1 MTNKLSL
8 YTLGAVQHDERYE
21 DSLGD
26 EYYLKLQKYC
36 YFLTQSKW
44 DGDDLAQEA
53 MIKAISY
60 YSQER
65 ITPSL
70 LNKIAHNH
78 WMDILRKRKYEQM
91 TNGQIREEN
100 YSSVGDTIASV
111 DLLLDTFTPRQA
123 IIFLLKEAFQ
133 YQSKEIAEIL
143 NTTEMAV
150 KASLNRAKK
159 RIENERE
166 PFSLDSFWEEEEREQ
181 LWNLFHDSLINQDPT
196 VLIEAIPS
204 IGRLIDVPKAVS
216 RKTIPFKASAPLST
230 LCMAA

>member
-8 YTLGAVQHDERYE
+8 YTLEAVQDDERYE

-44 DGDDLAQEA
+44 DGEDLAQEA
-53 MIKAISY
+53 MIKAISH

-65 ITPSL
+65 ISPSL
-70 LNKIAHNH
+70 LYKIAHNQ
-78 WMDILRKRKYEQM
+78 WMDILRKRKNEQM
-91 TNGQIREEN
+91 SKEQIREEN

-143 NTTEMAV
+143 NTTEMAI
-150 KASLNRAKK
+150 KSSLNRAKK
-159 RIENERE
+159 RIDNERE
-166 PFSLDSFWEEEEREQ
+166 PFSLNPFWEEEKREV
-181 LWNLFHDSLINQDPT
+181 LWDLFHDSLVNQDPT

-204 IGRLIDVPKAVS
+204 ISRLIDAPTTVS
-216 RKTIPFKASAPLST
+216 RKTIPFKVSAPLST